1 MAMPTWKRNIFVR
14 VVTRRMAEEGK
25 TAEEILAE
33 YPALTAEEKQEILA
47 AIVAS

>member
-1 MAMPTWKRNIFVR
+1 MMIPTWKRNIFVR

-33 YPALTAEEKQEILA
+33 YPVLTAEEKQEILS
-47 AIVAS
+47 AIAS